1 MHSHR
6 HRALSN
12 LQRHE
17 MNYHT
22 PYVKNLT
29 VAGRRVNY
37 YIVCFVEGF
46 SDGSQQVTQGCF
58 CLN

>member
-1 MHSHR
+1 
-6 HRALSN
+6 
-12 LQRHE
+12 

-46 SDGSQQVTQGCF
+46 SDGSQQITQGHF